1 MYSDNTLTP
10 KETIRFCA
18 LGLLTNGASSYSD
31 LAIAVRHFVDRIQGP
46 SLDVLGTSIELLK
59 YEGLVISQPGKS
71 EDVLHITD
79 KGHTELKTLLT
90 ANIRATDSDHNKLI
104 EALKFRYLHLLE
116 VSEQRNQAELLVE
129 RVETELDRLIDL
141 QNHYNNEPGYMT
153 DWLDREISELKNRLT
168 WLINFQ
174 KKI

>member
-10 KETIRFCA
+10 KEAIRFCA
-18 LGLLTNGASSYSD
+18 LGLLTNGASSYSN

-59 YEGLVISQPGKS
+59 YEGLVISESDTG

-79 KGHTELKTLLT
+79 KGHTELKALLT

-116 VSEQRNQAELLVE
+116 ASEQRNQAELLVE

-141 QNHYNNEPGYMT
+141 QNHYTNEPGYMT

-168 WLINFQ
+168 WLSNFQ